1 MLAKTLCGNKYSAT
15 KSRNSKNPSIANERD
30 ILSCLFLLRF
40 CDFNPMGILHIHALK
55 YFRLCFLIRRD
66 IRNKK
71 LSNGTDTAVSDSAM
85 SIQCIL

>member
-1 MLAKTLCGNKYSAT
+1 MLAKKLCSNKYIVQLNQGIP
-15 KSRNSKNPSIANERD
+15 K
-30 ILSCLFLLRF
+30 ILQLLMKGRVSSLFLLRF

-71 LSNGTDTAVSDSAM
+71 LSNGPDTAVSDSAM